1 MKMYCISDDID
12 KAIGLKLTGIQSI
25 ILTDKV
31 DIDNRIN
38 EILKDK
44 DIGIL
49 IVTENVY
56 EISKEKLED
65 IKNNKKLPLIVKI

>member
-12 KAIGLKLTGIQSI
+12 KAVGLKLTGVKSV
-25 ILTDKV
+25 ILNNKA
-31 DIDNRIN
+31 DIDNKIN
-38 EILKDK
+38 EIIKDK

-65 IKNNKKLPLIVKI
+65 IKNNKKLPLIVKL

>member
-56 EISKEKLED
+56 EISKERLED